1 MAASVNL
8 RRGLGLCLAFAPL
21 VVWAQ
26 IPETYQRVAR
36 QTGVPV
42 TVLYAVA
49 LQESGISVRR
59 RHLPW
64 PWTLNI
70 AGKGRYFATRDEAC
84 QALLRAR
91 RSINAKRID
100 VGLMQLNLGYQ
111 QRHYRQPCDLL
122 EPTRNLT
129 VAASILRQHRRSGE
143 SWMPAIGRYHRPAGG
158 APAARYR
165 RSVTKHL
172 DQLTARRLSP

>member
-1 MAASVNL
+1 MNL
-8 RRGLGLCLAFAPL
+8 RHGLSLWLAFAPMCA
-21 VVWAQ
+21 WAQ
-26 IPETYQRVAR
+26 IPEAYHQVAQRS
-36 QTGVPV
+36 GVPA

-49 LQESGISVRR
+49 LQESGISMRR
-59 RHLPW
+59 RHLPWPWTW

-91 RSINAKRID
+91 RSINTKRID

-122 EPTRNLT
+122 DPTRNLT
-129 VAASILRQHRRSGE
+129 VAASILRQHRRPGE
-143 SWMPAIGRYHRPAGG
+143 NWMPAIGRYHRPAGG
-158 APAARYR
+158 LPAARYR
-165 RSVTKHL
+165 RSVSKHL
-172 DQLTARRLSP
+172 NQLAAGRVSP

>member
-1 MAASVNL
+1 MKL
-8 RRGLGLCLAFAPL
+8 RHGLALCLVAAP
-21 VVWAQ
+21 VAAWAQ
-26 IPETYQRVAR
+26 IPEAYQQVAR
-36 QTGVPV
+36 QSGVPA

-49 LQESGISVRR
+49 LQESSITIRKRR
-59 RHLPW
+59 LPW

-70 AGKGRYFATRDEAC
+70 AGKGRYYGTRNEAC
-84 QALLRAR
+84 RALLHAR
-91 RSINAKRID
+91 QHTSAKRID

-129 VAASILRQHRRSGE
+129 VAASILRQHRRPGE
-143 SWMPAIGRYHRPAGG
+143 NWMPAIGRYHRPAGG

-165 RSVTKHL
+165 RSVAGHL
-172 DQLTARRLSP
+172 NQLATGRLSP

>member
-1 MAASVNL
+1 MNL
-8 RRGLGLCLAFAPL
+8 RHGLGLWLAFAPV

-36 QTGVPV
+36 QAGVPA

-49 LQESGISVRR
+49 LQESGISVRKR
-59 RHLPW
+59 RLPW

-70 AGKGRYFATRDEAC
+70 AGKGRYFATRGEAC
-84 QALLRAR
+84 QALLTAR
-91 RSINAKRID
+91 QYTSIKRID

-122 EPTRNLT
+122 DPTRNLT
-129 VAASILRQHRRSGE
+129 VAASILRQHRRPGE
-143 SWMPAIGRYHRPAGG
+143 NWMPAIGRYHRPAGG
-158 APAARYR
+158 LPAARYR
-165 RSVTKHL
+165 HSVSKHL
-172 DQLTARRLSP
+172 NQLAAGRVVP